1 MDVDWSH
8 GAEHMWQRH
17 GVTVEQ
23 ANEAVADV
31 DALLFDPDPKSRS
44 GTSARLLGYSASR
57 GRVLV
62 VILVH
67 RQDQA
72 TGWWAPTRGTPT
84 APTPPPTVRRTFM
97 TNPAEAVRQAAMEAE
112 NTAEAPMPSNA
123 KPTRPNKSIPVAVRL
138 APDDVAAIEELAT
151 AMGVPTST
159 VIRGWIQQGLA
170 TSRDTTVTAALDQI
184 TADIQRLRGLV
195 S

>member
-1 MDVDWSH
+1 MDWSH

-23 ANEAVADV
+23 AHEAVADV

-72 TGWWAPTRGTPT
+72 TGWWGANAWDANSTDT
-84 APTPPPTVRRTFM
+84 ATYRK
-97 TNPAEAVRQAAMEAE
+97 E
-112 NTAEAPMPSNA
+112 NLHDEPS
-123 KPTRPNKSIPVAVRL
+123 
-138 APDDVAAIEELAT
+138 
-151 AMGVPTST
+151 
-159 VIRGWIQQGLA
+159 
-170 TSRDTTVTAALDQI
+170 
-184 TADIQRLRGLV
+184 
-195 S
+195 